1 MTAAM
6 QTCVYPIIPH
16 ELAHTLA
23 DEPILIDGMK
33 VLFDVK
39 VALYPV
45 NLVPQRDESRE
56 NGNGA

>member
-1 MTAAM
+1 MSSADQM
-6 QTCVYPIIPH
+6 SVYPIIPR

-23 DEPILIDGMK
+23 DDPILIDGMK

-45 NLVPQRDESRE
+45 NLTPPRDYTRE
-56 NGNGA
+56 NGDGA